1 MAEIDSTLAGR
12 FELVGET
19 DAPRRRVRRE
29 VEVPADIWPGTQSDM
44 ASLERNAE
52 EWRREE
58 RRRAVAGF
66 IRRLFRLRR
75 G

>member
-12 FELVGET
+12 FELVGEI
-19 DAPRRRVRRE
+19 DAPQRGAFRE
-29 VEVPADIWPGTQSDM
+29 VEVPADIWPGTRSDM

-58 RRRAVAGF
+58 RRQAVMGF
-66 IRRLFRLRR
+66 IRRMLRR
-75 G
+75 

>member
-12 FELVGET
+12 FELVGEI
-19 DAPRRRVRRE
+19 DAPRRRAHRD
-29 VEVPADIWPGTQSDM
+29 VEVPQDIWPGTRSDM

-58 RRRAVAGF
+58 RRRAIYGF
-66 IRRLFRLRR
+66 MRSLFRR
-75 G
+75 

>member
-12 FELVGET
+12 FELLGEI
-19 DAPRRRVRRE
+19 DASPRRELRE
-29 VEVPADIWPGTQSDM
+29 IEVPTDIWPGTRSDM

-58 RRRAVAGF
+58 RRQAVTGF
-66 IRRLFRLRR
+66 VRKLFRR
-75 G
+75 